1 MTTSMPGTSPQFQT
15 HGVRRDLLGIYLNDH
30 LAGATVGAG
39 RSRFAARSHRDPP
52 FAEPLRRLA
61 GEIGEDR
68 ASLLRIMRS
77 LGVPKRRYKV
87 AVSGMAERLG
97 RLKSNGR
104 LCRRSPLTLVIELE
118 FLRLG
123 VKGKELGWRTLR
135 ALAEADGR
143 LDEQELDGLIAR
155 AERQMSTL
163 EELRVRAVRDVL
175 LTG

>member
-1 MTTSMPGTSPQFQT
+1 MPGTRPQSR
-15 HGVRRDLLGIYLNDH
+15 GVRTDLLGIYLNDH

-39 RSRFAARSHRDPP
+39 RSLFAARSHRDPP
-52 FAEPLRRLA
+52 FAEPLRNLA
-61 GEIGEDR
+61 CEIGEDR

-77 LGVPKRRYKV
+77 LGVPERRYKV
-87 AVSGMAERLG
+87 AASGAAERLG

-104 LCRRSPLTLVIELE
+104 LFRRSPLTLVIELE

-123 VKGKELGWRTLR
+123 VEGKELGWRTLR
-135 ALAEADGR
+135 SLADADDR

-163 EELRVRAVRDVL
+163 EELRVRAVQDVL
-175 LTG
+175 LSG

>member
-1 MTTSMPGTSPQFQT
+1 MTTPMPGTRPQSRQ
-15 HGVRRDLLGIYLNDH
+15 VRTDLLGIYLNDH
-30 LAGATVGAG
+30 LAGSTVGAG
-39 RSRFAARSHRDPP
+39 RSLFMARSHRDPP
-52 FAEPLRRLA
+52 FAEPLRHLA
-61 GEIGEDR
+61 GEIVEDR

-87 AVSGMAERLG
+87 AASGAVERLG

-104 LCRRSPLTLVIELE
+104 LYRRSPLTLVVELE

-135 ALAEADGR
+135 VLAEADGR

-155 AERQMSTL
+155 AERQMNTL
-163 EELRVRAVRDVL
+163 EELRVRAVQDML

>member
-1 MTTSMPGTSPQFQT
+1 MTTPMPGTRPGTQNR
-15 HGVRRDLLGIYLNDH
+15 GVRTNLLGIYLNDH
-30 LAGATVGAG
+30 LAGATVGAA
-39 RSRFAARSHRDPP
+39 RSGFAARSHRDPP

-61 GEIGEDR
+61 GEIAEDR
-68 ASLLRIMRS
+68 ASLLRIMGS

-87 AVSGMAERLG
+87 AASGVAERLG

-104 LCRRSPLTLVIELE
+104 LYGRSPLTLVIELE

-143 LDEQELDGLIAR
+143 IDEQELDGLIER
-155 AERQMSTL
+155 AERQMGTL

>member
-1 MTTSMPGTSPQFQT
+1 MTTPTAGTRPQT
-15 HGVRRDLLGIYLNDH
+15 RGIRTDLLGIYLNDH
-30 LAGATVGAG
+30 LAGSTVGAG

-52 FAEPLRRLA
+52 YAEPLRHLA
-61 GEIGEDR
+61 AEIAEDR
-68 ASLLRIMRS
+68 TSLLRIMGS
-77 LGVPKRRYKV
+77 LGVPKRRYKI
-87 AVSGMAERLG
+87 AASGAAERLG

-104 LCRRSPLTLVIELE
+104 LFRRSPLTLVIELE

-135 ALAEADGR
+135 ALAEADAR
-143 LDEQELDGLIAR
+143 LDEQELDRLIAR
-155 AERQMSTL
+155 AERQTSTL

>member
-1 MTTSMPGTSPQFQT
+1 MTTPVSGTRPQI
-15 HGVRRDLLGIYLNDH
+15 RRIRTDLLGIYLNDH

-39 RSRFAARSHRDPP
+39 RSAFMARSHRDPP
-52 FAEPLRRLA
+52 YAEPLRHLA
-61 GEIGEDR
+61 GEVAEDR

-77 LGVPKRRYKV
+77 LGVPERRYKV
-87 AVSGMAERLG
+87 AASGAVERLG

-104 LCRRSPLTLVIELE
+104 LYRRSPLTLVIELE

-135 ALAEADGR
+135 TLAEGDDR

-155 AERQMSTL
+155 AGRQMSTL
-163 EELRVRAVRDVL
+163 EELRVGAVRQVL
-175 LTG
+175 LAG

>member
-1 MTTSMPGTSPQFQT
+1 MTTPILGTSPQLQIR
-15 HGVRRDLLGIYLNDH
+15 GVHSDLLGIYLNDH
-30 LAGATVGAG
+30 LAGATVGVG
-39 RSRFAARSHRDPP
+39 RSRFAARSHRDQP

-87 AVSGMAERLG
+87 AASGAAERLG

-104 LCRRSPLTLVIELE
+104 LYRRSPLT
-118 FLRLG
+118 

-135 ALAEADGR
+135 TLAEADGR
-143 LDEQELDGLIAR
+143 LSEQELDGLIAR

>member
-1 MTTSMPGTSPQFQT
+1 MTTPILGTSPQLQIR
-15 HGVRRDLLGIYLNDH
+15 GVHSDLLGIYLNDH
-30 LAGATVGAG
+30 LAGATVGVG
-39 RSRFAARSHRDPP
+39 RSRFAARSHRDQP

-68 ASLLRIMRS
+68 ASLLPIMRS

-87 AVSGMAERLG
+87 AASGAAERLG

-104 LCRRSPLTLVIELE
+104 LYRRSPLTLVIELE

-135 ALAEADGR
+135 TLAEADGR
-143 LDEQELDGLIAR
+143 LSEQELDGLIAR
-155 AERQMSTL
+155 AKRQMSTL

>member
-1 MTTSMPGTSPQFQT
+1 MTTPMPGTRPQT
-15 HGVRRDLLGIYLNDH
+15 REVRTDLLGIYLNDH

-52 FAEPLRRLA
+52 FAEPLRILA

-68 ASLLRIMRS
+68 TSLLRIMRS
-77 LGVPKRRYKV
+77 LNVPERRYK
-87 AVSGMAERLG
+87 AAMSGAAERLG

-104 LCRRSPLTLVIELE
+104 FFGRSPLTLVIELE

-135 ALAEADGR
+135 ALAEADSR

-155 AERQMSTL
+155 AERQVSAL
-163 EELRVRAVRDVL
+163 EELRITAVRDVL
-175 LTG
+175 LTD